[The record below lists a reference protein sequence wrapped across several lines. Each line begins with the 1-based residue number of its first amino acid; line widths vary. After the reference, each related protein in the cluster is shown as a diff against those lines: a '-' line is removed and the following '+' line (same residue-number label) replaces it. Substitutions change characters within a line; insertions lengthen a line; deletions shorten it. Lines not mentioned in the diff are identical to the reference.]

1 MNLSIEIARA
11 LTTSMN
17 LSTNTK
23 LEIYYDELF
32 GNPTAKFAQIVFLT
46 LTYLIGPILLSGII
60 AYEKYGG
67 DPQKRNIINRLQSLG
82 VASIIMGSI
91 IHGTVFILRELFGL
105 IDFDVMIWIE
115 CLFCMFCCN
124 ALLFFAEMSVF
135 HLLYIVVWKR
145 VKVINDEFWACF
157 LSTSTSLISFWVVL
171 VDHIPHRMFIPSLML
186 LTANAKESFEEI
198 RYWYSITK
206 RLISKY
212 SVINIEIK

>member
-1 MNLSIEIARA
+1 MNLSIEIAIA

-23 LEIYYDELF
+23 LEIYYDKLF

-82 VASIIMGSI
+82 AASIIMGSI

-157 LSTSTSLISFWVVL
+157 WSTSTSLISFWVVL

-206 RLISKY
+206 RLISK
-212 SVINIEIK
+212 

>member
-1 MNLSIEIARA
+1 MNLSIEIAIA

-67 DPQKRNIINRLQSLG
+67 DPQKRNIINRLQTLG
-82 VASIIMGSI
+82 VASIIMGSV
-91 IHGTVFILRELFGL
+91 IHGIVIIVRELFGL

-115 CLFCMFCCN
+115 CLFCMLCCN

-135 HLLYIVVWKR
+135 HLLYIVIWKR
-145 VKVINDEFWACF
+145 VRVIYDEFWACF

-171 VDHIPHRMFIPSLML
+171 VDHIPQRMFIPSLMV
-186 LTANAKESFEEI
+186 LTANSKESFQEI
-198 RYWYSITK
+198 RY
-206 RLISKY
+206 
-212 SVINIEIK
+212 

>member
-1 MNLSIEIARA
+1 MNLSIEIAIA

-23 LEIYYDELF
+23 LEIYYDKLF

-82 VASIIMGSI
+82 AASIIMGSI

-157 LSTSTSLISFWVVL
+157 WSTSTSLISFWVVL

-198 RYWYSITK
+198 RYWYFITK
-206 RLISKY
+206 RLIS
-212 SVINIEIK
+212 NIQS

>member
-1 MNLSIEIARA
+1 MNLSIEIAIA
-11 LTTSMN
+11 LTRSMN

-23 LEIYYDELF
+23 LEIYYEELF

-67 DPQKRNIINRLQSLG
+67 DPQKRNIINRLQTLG
-82 VASIIMGSI
+82 VASIIMGSV
-91 IHGTVFILRELFGL
+91 IHGIVIILRELFGL

-171 VDHIPHRMFIPSLML
+171 VDHIPQRMFIPILMV
-186 LTANAKESFEEI
+186 LTANSKESFEEI
-198 RYWYSITK
+198 RY
-206 RLISKY
+206 
-212 SVINIEIK
+212 

>member
-1 MNLSIEIARA
+1 MNLSIEIAIA

-23 LEIYYDELF
+23 LEIYYDKLF

-135 HLLYIVVWKR
+135 HLLYIVIWKR
-145 VKVINDEFWACF
+145 VRVIYDEFWACF

-171 VDHIPHRMFIPSLML
+171 VDHIPQRMYSPYLMVH
-186 LTANAKESFEEI
+186 TANSKESFEEI
-198 RYWYSITK
+198 R
-206 RLISKY
+206 
-212 SVINIEIK
+212 